1 MAQAFRACEKMR
13 RFTAEHAEHAEKSW
27 RFLLRGLGGQRFF
40 HRLFRP
46 AHAGKAPRH
55 VQRRGR
61 GSGREEIPKD
71 FSACSA
77 SSAFKRR
84 FLHRLVKPANA
95 GLKPRATHVIR
106 VTFPGAPSIAGAC
119 STAGPRASREARV
132 GNRSSCESSSDAPRG
147 SGSTPSAGTHRATPP
162 HGPTTRFDAE
172 DLRSPI
178 RSRFSPSPSAPPEA
192 KARV

>member
-1 MAQAFRACEKMR
+1 MAGEKAVYYEPVMAQAFRDCEEIT
-13 RFTAEHAEHAEKSW
+13 FNAESAEAAEKKCP
-27 RFLLRGLGGQRFF
+27 RIFQRALRALRSNV
-40 HRLFRP
+40 
-46 AHAGKAPRH
+46 A
-55 VQRRGR
+55 
-61 GSGREEIPKD
+61 
-71 FSACSA
+71 
-77 SSAFKRR
+77 

-95 GLKPRATHVIR
+95 GLKPRPTHVIR

-132 GNRSSCESSSDAPRG
+132 GNRSSCESSSDAPRE
-147 SGSTPSAGTHRATPP
+147 SGSTPSAGTRRATPQ
-162 HGPTTRFDAE
+162 HGPATRFDAE